1 MEAGERDLARLL
13 SGLNPTLSAE
23 RYAFERTE
31 RLNLEDGVFAL
42 IREEEGVT
50 AIGVSSE
57 GEWARISL
65 GVHSALDAV
74 GLTAAFAKALTDAG
88 ISSNVV
94 AALYHDHIFVQW
106 DRRDDAIKALKSL
119 GG

>member
-1 MEAGERDLARLL
+1 
-13 SGLNPTLSAE
+13 
-23 RYAFERTE
+23 
-31 RLNLEDGVFAL
+31 
-42 IREEEGVT
+42 
-50 AIGVSSE
+50 
-57 GEWARISL
+57 
-65 GVHSALDAV
+65 LDAV

-106 DRRDDAIKALKSL
+106 DRRDDAMKALKSL